1 MYVWSAHHEEKQIE
15 CIVNEWQAR
24 VEIAGV
30 EGYAYTHFVCWTE
43 KWTKNRRQQ
52 QNAVAKRMNK
62 RNKSAVD
69 RRVTAEYRRSLS
81 LSLLS
86 LFLFIFLVWHRM
98 DCHLAAVIVAIA
110 VVPTA
115 LIHIWILKQCTQYYE
130 CHDSIRIL
138 SEIETRQRDDT
149 HCQHRNIVRG
159 QDRGYKREEKNSV
172 TKTNFEFYCYCRPS
186 LVAEYRAY
194 VHIFSFEFKP
204 LE

>member
-81 LSLLS
+81 LSIPLYFSCVTQNGLS
-86 LFLFIFLVWHRM
+86 FSGGDCGNRRRTYGTDPYMNIKAMYAILRM
-98 DCHLAAVIVAIA
+98 SRQHTDIKWNRNSPAGRHTL
-110 VVPTA
+110 PT
-115 LIHIWILKQCTQYYE
+115 Q
-130 CHDSIRIL
+130 
-138 SEIETRQRDDT
+138 
-149 HCQHRNIVRG
+149 
-159 QDRGYKREEKNSV
+159 
-172 TKTNFEFYCYCRPS
+172 
-186 LVAEYRAY
+186 EYR
-194 VHIFSFEFKP
+194 
-204 LE
+204 